1 MAFPDSNSTNQPEID
16 SRFYIRLAI
25 RESKETNDQVLKV
38 NVITNIRKLYLNTL
52 FTKKKL
58 KMLFGSII
66 EN

>member
-38 NVITNIRKLYLNTL
+38 NAITNIRKLYLHTL
-52 FTKKKL
+52 FTKKIL
-58 KMLFGSII
+58 KMLFGSLI

>member
-38 NVITNIRKLYLNTL
+38 NAITNIRKLYLNTL
-52 FTKKKL
+52 FTKKIL
-58 KMLFGSII
+58 KMLFDSLI